1 MTNKIDRALLT
12 KVVNPNPPPMTT
24 SEFLQRANETAF
36 EKLPG
41 IIESIQVVD
50 DSVFAIIKKNHSS
63 RINDKGD
70 QIDHGDGYFNGTDRT
85 PLDDITLAELCIPTN
100 IDASNNNLKRFIGK
114 KCKVSVK
121 NNIAVFAEVDYGF
134 YSLTTIPIH
143 VIRKIRQAMSSK
155 SDSIFSEEGISLFKQ
170 EGYTDEEINQLSDF
184 KFQESTIG
192 KVNTFEGEGLWFKD
206 TANKDPS
213 ENILKANPLVLGL
226 NKLGMKTKNCHKPTR
241 LFSGK

>member
-1 MTNKIDRALLT
+1 MSYSINITRTPKTTGVEAP
-12 KVVNPNPPPMTT
+12 VVSS
-24 SEFLQRANETAF
+24 SEFLQRANETSF
-36 EKLPG
+36 EILPG
-41 IIESIQVVD
+41 IIESLQVVD

-100 IDASNNNLKRFIGK
+100 IDASNNNLKRYIGK
-114 KCKVSVK
+114 RCKVSVK
-121 NNIAVFAEVDYGF
+121 NNIAVYAEVDYGF
-134 YSLTTIPIH
+134 YSLTTFPIH
-143 VIRKIRQAMSSK
+143 VIRKIRQALSSK
-155 SDSIFSEEGISLFKQ
+155 SDSIFSEEGKVLFRQ
-170 EGYTDEEINQLSDF
+170 EGYTDEEIQQLSDF
-184 KFQESTIG
+184 KFVESTVG
-192 KVNTFEGEGLWFKD
+192 KVNTFAGEGLWFKD